1 MFGTLPGLF
10 LVEFGG
16 YWEDEPENGCTA
28 YLNPT
33 LVTVVKP
40 FKRDPTGVVT
50 HFILHV
56 VDQEYGFVVHQ
67 SELQLVSGLEG
78 DKDAIQ

>member
-10 LVEFGG
+10 LIRFGG
-16 YWEDEPENGCTA
+16 NWEDEPDNGCVA

-40 FKRDPTGVVT
+40 FKRDSKDVVT
-50 HFILHV
+50 HFILHI
-56 VDQEYGFVVHQ
+56 VDQEHGFVVHQ
-67 SELQLVSGLEG
+67 SELDLMAFEE
-78 DKDAIQ
+78 DNKDAVN

>member
-16 YWEDEPENGCTA
+16 YWEDEPDNGCDA
-28 YLNPT
+28 FLNPAT
-33 LVTVVKP
+33 ITMVKP
-40 FKRDPTGVVT
+40 FKRDSKDVVT
-50 HFILHV
+50 HWILSV
-56 VDQEYGFVVHQ
+56 VGKEHGFVVLH

-78 DKDAIQ
+78 AKDAVN